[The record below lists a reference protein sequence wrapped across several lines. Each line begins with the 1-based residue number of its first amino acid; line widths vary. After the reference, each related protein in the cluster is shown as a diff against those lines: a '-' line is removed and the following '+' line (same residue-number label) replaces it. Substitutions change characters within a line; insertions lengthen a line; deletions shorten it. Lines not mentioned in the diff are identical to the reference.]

1 MKFKHVMG
9 LALAAALLPFS
20 VNAAEVE
27 WRLNVD
33 YVQARPQAKLAAQ
46 FAERINEK
54 STGRM
59 KVTPYFGGALGFAQ
73 TDSLRSVRAGSVEMS
88 TMYASYLNRDAPD
101 LASAFPQGVAFSP
114 DEVIKVRD
122 TLSKI
127 QDKYLETWKVRRV
140 GYLEDPI
147 YNIYV
152 FCKEPVD
159 SIATLKGKKMRVW
172 ARDQVV
178 SWEKLGVAAQV
189 VPQTELYLALQTGVV
204 DCALYPPGIAKTIS
218 LQEVTKYASFVH
230 TVSSPLSVIIVN
242 DAKYASLPADLKAV
256 VDEAGQWVSAESA
269 KRLVDMSDEENAIKE
284 LTDSGKVKFLPPFS
298 KADQMALNKAANDVW
313 AVTAAEIKRNAPAYR
328 EQMMKA
334 IADAQA
340 RKQ

>member
-1 MKFKHVMG
+1 MKLAKILG
-9 LALAAALLPFS
+9 LALAGMIPFTAT
-20 VNAAEVE
+20 AAEVE

-33 YVQARPQAKLAAQ
+33 FVQARPQSKLAAA
-46 FAERINEK
+46 FAERIFEK
-54 STGRM
+54 SGGRM

-73 TDSLRSVRAGSVEMS
+73 TDSLRSVRSGSVEMS

-114 DEVIKVRD
+114 AEVIKVRD
-122 TLSKI
+122 TLAKI
-127 QDKYLETWKVRRV
+127 QDKYLETWKVQRV

-152 FCKEPVD
+152 FCKEPID
-159 SIATLKGKKMRVW
+159 SIAKLRGKKMRVW
-172 ARDQVV
+172 ARDQVA

-242 DAKYASLPADLKAV
+242 QAKFASLPADLKAV
-256 VDEAGQWVSAESA
+256 VNEAGAWISAESD

-284 LTDSGKVKFLPPFS
+284 MTDSGKVKFLPPFS
-298 KADQMALNKAANDVW
+298 KSDQMELNKVANEVW
-313 AVTAAEIKRNAPAYR
+313 AQTAAEVKRNAPAYR
-328 EQMMKA
+328 DEMMKA
-334 IADAQA
+334 IAQAQGQ
-340 RKQ
+340 KQ